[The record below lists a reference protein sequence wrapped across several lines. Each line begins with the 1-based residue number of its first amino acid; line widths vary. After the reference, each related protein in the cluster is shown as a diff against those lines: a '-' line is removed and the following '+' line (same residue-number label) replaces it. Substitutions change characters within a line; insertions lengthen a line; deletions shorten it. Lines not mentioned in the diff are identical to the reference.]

1 MDLYD
6 KIRLMKDLIKENK
19 DITIGEYWETVKE
32 IESVEHKTDSMYLQT
47 TSGILESEI
56 IHNKFTKKKAS

>member
-1 MDLYD
+1 
-6 KIRLMKDLIKENK
+6 MKDLIKENK
-19 DITIGEYWETVKE
+19 DITIEEYWETVKE

-47 TSGILESEI
+47 TSGILDSEI

>member
-32 IESVEHKTDSMYLQT
+32 IESVEHKTAGYIQT

>member
-1 MDLYD
+1 
-6 KIRLMKDLIKENK
+6 MKDLIKENE

-47 TSGILESEI
+47 TSDILENEI
-56 IHNKFTKKKAS
+56 IHNKFKKKKAS

>member
-1 MDLYD
+1 
-6 KIRLMKDLIKENK
+6 MKDLIKENK

-32 IESVEHKTDSMYLQT
+32 IESVEHKTAGYIQT
-47 TSGILESEI
+47 TYGILESEI